1 MPWMVISLTSA
12 TASIASS
19 TTRAILLRLRRLALA
34 VPGRRCRRP
43 RTDAGLRA
51 GRAGRSADWV
61 LTARRWPCPFG
72 PVRGRGPVG
81 VPGIG
86 AGFPARPLGRRRSPV
101 PAALAVDR
109 DPAALAVPVGSPAEP
124 DLIAAL
130 PGPVRRPEPLRRLP
144 PGPGPGWPLLRPRQ
158 DRQAEPLPQRQPPV
172 PAVPPVPPVSPVPV
186 LLSQR
191 VSPPRQERVSPQES
205 LQRAVVVRAPP
216 R

>member
-19 TTRAILLRLRRLALA
+19 TTRATLLRLRRLALA
-34 VPGRRCRRP
+34 APGRPCRRP

-51 GRAGRSADWV
+51 RRAGRSADWV
-61 LTARRWPCPFG
+61 LIARRWPCPFG

-130 PGPVRRPEPLRRLP
+130 PGPVRRGRTWQPRPPRQGLLQLGLRRPEPLRRLP
-144 PGPGPGWPLLRPRQ
+144 PGPGPGPGQGPGWMALRPLRPPRQ
-158 DRQAEPLPQRQPPV
+158 DRQAEPLPQRQ
-172 PAVPPVPPVSPVPV
+172 
-186 LLSQR
+186 R
-191 VSPPRQERVSPQES
+191 
-205 LQRAVVVRAPP
+205 
-216 R
+216 